1 MLKTLSNKNNSL
13 TCGWFLNF
21 QMPIIL
27 LIRNVIFDR
36 IFHVLETNIC
46 IDFDVQKCNSYLCDR
61 LWPKTYLKKKS
72 KIKMQ
77 LEWKHQF
84 FSFLHPIFTIS
95 LTISVINYIENDR
108 NWCFDVRNT
117 NGNWRDFIVCSV
129 VLFTFNNYILFIQ
142 IESSNNGT
150 VLIIALASV
159 VVCICLSIVA
169 GAIVFYKMYYKME
182 QSSGDDVAPNN
193 AVVGD
198 NDKQQSIF
206 TIFLFYVFDIL
217 SFPSHSHCL

>member
-61 LWPKTYLKKKS
+61 LWPKTHFKKKS

-77 LEWKHQF
+77 LEWSTN
-84 FSFLHPIFTIS
+84 FS
-95 LTISVINYIENDR
+95 
-108 NWCFDVRNT
+108 
-117 NGNWRDFIVCSV
+117 
-129 VLFTFNNYILFIQ
+129 LFFIQ
-142 IESSNNGT
+142 PSQYLWCVFNWLCIWIICFRLLLTFLTKLN
-150 VLIIALASV
+150 LIFFLTQHKTLV
-159 VVCICLSIVA
+159 VFNLLS
-169 GAIVFYKMYYKME
+169 K
-182 QSSGDDVAPNN
+182 
-193 AVVGD
+193 
-198 NDKQQSIF
+198 SINRCGQF
-206 TIFLFYVFDIL
+206 NTIFGKAWYF
-217 SFPSHSHCL
+217 